1 MSSSFKREEIICLFD
16 VDGTLTKSRQ
26 KIHPTTEE
34 FLLSKVKL
42 VATIG
47 LVGGSDLVKIAEQ
60 MGGADVINKFD
71 YVFAENGLVAYK
83 NGGLIGKM
91 SIQEHVGE
99 EKLQLFINSALSYM
113 SKLKLPVK
121 RGTFIEFRDGLVNV
135 CPVGRSCSQA
145 ERDQFAA
152 YDKDHRIREIFVK
165 HLEAEFSDLGLVFSI
180 GGQISFDVFPKGWD
194 KTYALR
200 FVEKDGYKEIHFFG
214 DKTAPGGNDHEIYED
229 PRTIGHKVTCPED
242 TIQELKTLL
251 HL

>member
-1 MSSSFKREEIICLFD
+1 
-16 VDGTLTKSRQ
+16 
-26 KIHPTTEE
+26 
-34 FLLSKVKL
+34 
-42 VATIG
+42 
-47 LVGGSDLVKIAEQ
+47 
-60 MGGADVINKFD
+60 MGGEDVIKKYD

-83 NGGLIGKM
+83 NGDLIGKM

-113 SKLKLPVK
+113 SKLTLPVK

-152 YDKDHRIREIFVK
+152 YDKVHKIRESFVK
-165 HLEAEFSDLGLVFSI
+165 HLQAEFPDFGLVFSI

-194 KTYALR
+194 KTYSLR
-200 FVEKDGYKEIHFFG
+200 FVEEDGYKEIHFFG

-229 PRTIGHKVTCPED
+229 PRTVGHKVSSPEE
-242 TIQELKTLL
+242 TIEQLKTLF